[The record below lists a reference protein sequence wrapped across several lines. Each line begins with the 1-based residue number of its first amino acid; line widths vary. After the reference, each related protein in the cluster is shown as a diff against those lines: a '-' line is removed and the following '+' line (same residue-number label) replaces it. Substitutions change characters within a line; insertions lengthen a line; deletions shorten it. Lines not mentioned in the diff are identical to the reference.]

1 MAYFDSEKN
10 KAIWEKRLAMLEQ
23 ERDRRKR
30 EGYRPT
36 DRKAVTQTA
45 TAAMAET
52 KPGVRIIT
60 YEQLIAKEE
69 ARHKE
74 RARAARAA
82 RQPEM
87 APAPQAQA
95 GTRTR

>member
-10 KAIWEKRLAMLEQ
+10 KAMWEKRLSMLEQ

-36 DRKAVTQTA
+36 ERRKISSSENQAQADV
-45 TAAMAET
+45 

-60 YEQLIAKEE
+60 YEQLVAKEE
-69 ARHKE
+69 ARHKA

-82 RQPEM
+82 RQAQM
-87 APAPQAQA
+87 APAAQAQA
-95 GTRTR
+95 GRTM

>member
-10 KAIWEKRLAMLEQ
+10 KAMWEKRLSMLEQ
-23 ERDRRKR
+23 ERNRRKL
-30 EGYRPT
+30 EGYKPQEA
-36 DRKAVTQTA
+36 RKQAAQGAA
-45 TAAMAET
+45 TEM

-69 ARHKE
+69 ARHNAKVK
-74 RARAARAA
+74 AARAA
-82 RQPEM
+82 RQASM

-95 GTRTR
+95 GKSL